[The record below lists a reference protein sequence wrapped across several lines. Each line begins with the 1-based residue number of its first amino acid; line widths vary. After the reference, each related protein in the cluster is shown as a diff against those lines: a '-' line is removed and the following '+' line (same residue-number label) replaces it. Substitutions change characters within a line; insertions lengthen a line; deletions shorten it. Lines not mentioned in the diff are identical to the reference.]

1 MHFHVT
7 KYDESKYALPAGYAG
22 SARGFDRVSLV
33 NRATGSVHAEACMS
47 RLQPGGS
54 IATVVHAY
62 EKGIYVFEG
71 EIELLRAGEHIRLPT
86 DGYALIG
93 TAVPH
98 AVRNAGSKPARWF
111 EILAPQPKPAGALKD
126 SYFTGDGAW
135 PAQADAAADD
145 LTRAGVGRF
154 KTDKP
159 IASMGGGLQQ
169 GLTVFRFMER
179 EFGAQCFFM
188 MRGEMSV
195 GGFRTRHDHPLE
207 EFYMCISGEAKM
219 EIEDKSFRL
228 RAGDVAWTGVGT
240 SHAFEQIGAEPFRW
254 IETQT
259 PQFPPK
265 FGTRNYVEWE
275 KQRAGR

>member
-1 MHFHVT
+1 MHYHVT
-7 KYDESKYALPAGYAG
+7 KYDASKYARPAAYDGHAQ
-22 SARGFDRVSLV
+22 GFDRLSLI

-47 RLQPGGS
+47 RLQAGGS
-54 IATVVHAY
+54 IDTAVHAY

-71 EIELLRAGEHIRLPT
+71 AIELLRAGEHIRLPT

-98 AVRNAGSKPARWF
+98 AIRNAGSTPARWF
-111 EILAPQPKPAGALKD
+111 EILAPQPKPASALKD
-126 SYFTGDGAW
+126 TYFTGAAAW
-135 PAQADAAADD
+135 PARAEAAADD
-145 LTRAGVGRF
+145 LARPGLGRF
-154 KTDKP
+154 KADKP
-159 IASMGGGLQQ
+159 IPAMGGGLQQ

-219 EIEDKSFRL
+219 EIEDQSFHL

-240 SHAFEQIGAEPFRW
+240 SHAFQQIGPEPFRW